1 MTTSPNRT
9 DNVYETDDHPHTIAF
24 NAKEETVAFPYHR
37 IDEMRRGQGD
47 RSIEIDCDD
56 TRITIRGSHLG
67 KMWREL
73 CSYRLREV
81 SVSILTVVEKELP
94 VKPARCQVDVIEIHR
109 MDDAMA
115 PPS

>member
-1 MTTSPNRT
+1 MTTNPNQP
-9 DNVYETDDHPHTIAF
+9 DSAYETDDHPATIAF

-47 RSIEIDCDD
+47 QSIEIDCDD
-56 TRITIRGSHLG
+56 TRIMIHGSHLG

-73 CSYRLREV
+73 CAFRLREV

-94 VKPARCQVDVIEIHR
+94 VKPARCRVEKIVIQREA
-109 MDDAMA
+109 DE
-115 PPS
+115 